1 VIIPVAGLLLLLS
14 PMLVGGRISRLAA
27 LRLRSSWLSIL
38 ALALQVV
45 AIDVVPGA
53 NPFVLHTLHVLSY
66 VLAGAFVFR
75 NRDVPGLWLVALGAA
90 SNGVTVAVNGG
101 VLPASASAQRTAV
114 IDPIPDQFVNSGV
127 LEHPHL
133 AWLGDVFAIPASLPL
148 ANVFSVGD
156 VLLLAGVGW
165 GAHRICGS
173 RGVPLWVPRSLAA
186 PAPARTHEGPV
197 ADLRTLGG
205 STSSG

>member
-14 PMLVGGRISRLAA
+14 PMLAGGRISRLAA
-27 LRLRSSWLSIL
+27 LRLRSSWLSVL

-53 NPFVLHTLHVLSY
+53 NPFVLHALHVLSY
-66 VLAGAFVFR
+66 LLAGVFVFR

-90 SNGVTVAVNGG
+90 SNGITVAVNGG
-101 VLPASASAQRTAV
+101 VLPASASAQRTAG
-114 IDPIPDQFVNSGV
+114 IDPTPGQFVNSGV

-133 AWLGDVFAIPASLPL
+133 AWLGDVFAIPMALPL

-173 RGVPLWVPRSLAA
+173 RGVPLWVPRSPAA
-186 PAPARTHEGPV
+186 PAPTRTREGPGP
-197 ADLRTLGG
+197 DLRTLGG
-205 STSSG
+205 STAAG